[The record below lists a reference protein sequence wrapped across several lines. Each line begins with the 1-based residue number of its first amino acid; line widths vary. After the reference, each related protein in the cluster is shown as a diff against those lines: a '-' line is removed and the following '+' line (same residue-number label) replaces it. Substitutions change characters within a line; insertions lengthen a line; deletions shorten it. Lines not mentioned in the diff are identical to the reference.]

1 MSAIDITR
9 APDPAAHAR
18 DGDAT
23 GWSAI
28 IAGAVTMVAVS
39 LVLMVLASALGLTI
53 VSPWRGEGASAAT
66 FAVSS
71 GVAVIVI
78 QWIASA
84 FGGYVTGR
92 LRIRSFVRTDEVYFR
107 DTAHGFLAWSVATIL
122 VASLLTSTVTSI
134 ASGVG
139 SAVATVTGGAA
150 QGAVQSAANQAGST
164 TSDVANPSAYFVDML
179 FRRGASPS
187 PSSPTADTAAVNSEA
202 GRILARGAV
211 NGTIPDEDKAYLA
224 QLVASRTG
232 LAEAEARQRVDQV
245 LARAETART
254 QAKEAADKARKAG
267 MTTGFMLVLSLI
279 VGAFIASVSSA
290 YGGHHRDEI

>member
-1 MSAIDITR
+1 MSAIDISR

-23 GWSAI
+23 GWGAI
-28 IAGAVTMVAVS
+28 FAGAVTMVAVS

-84 FGGYVTGR
+84 LGGYVTGR
-92 LRIRSFVRTDEVYFR
+92 LRIRSMVRTDEVYFR
-107 DTAHGFLAWSVATIL
+107 DTAHGFLAWSLATIL
-122 VASLLTSTVTSI
+122 VASVLTSTVTSI

-150 QGAVQSAANQAGST
+150 QGAVQSAANQSGAT
-164 TSDVANPSAYFVDML
+164 TDVANPSAYFVDML
-179 FRRGASPS
+179 FRRGATPS
-187 PSSPTADTAAVNSEA
+187 PAATGDTSAVNAEA

-211 NGTIPDEDKAYLA
+211 NGTIPDEDKSYLA
-224 QLVASRTG
+224 QLVAARTG
-232 LAEAEARQRVDQV
+232 LGETEARQRVDQV
-245 LARAETART
+245 ITRAEAART

-267 MTTGFMLVLSLI
+267 MTTGFMLVLSLVI
-279 VGAFIASVSSA
+279 GAFIASVSSA